1 MSDWTTRM
9 LRGEP
14 RDLKVKGGKPVAVAA
29 WRAPLLPLAP
39 EACANCG
46 AERQY
51 GSGPISGD
59 LDPPILCPG
68 CGLTEVEDR
77 SLHRRYALKH
87 GSEDYVKAAEA
98 ASAKGRQ
105 VMALKLATAGFH
117 YGQDPVRARLLRT
130 QLLRACGLDRLADE
144 EETTL
149 PVLDLA
155 SLLEETDPDGD
166 GPSLLA
172 RARTRYDNDDL
183 LAAGADALDALADER
198 VRPQALELL
207 LRIAEGL
214 NDRDPERVVELINGA
229 APYSHRSA
237 DLCFALARAE
247 YARRKL
253 SACRRWLLHTRRL
266 SPTHAKALD
275 LLDVVE
281 DLMNVA
287 STTGPFTV

>member
-1 MSDWTTRM
+1 MSDWVTQM

-46 AERQY
+46 ADRHY

-59 LDPPILCPG
+59 VDPPILCPG
-68 CGLTEVEDR
+68 CGLTAVEDR
-77 SLHRRYALKH
+77 DLHRRYALKH
-87 GSEDYVKAAEA
+87 GSEDYVEAAKA
-98 ASAKGRQ
+98 ASAKGRK

-117 YGQDPVRARLLRT
+117 YGEDPLQARLLRT
-130 QLLRACGLDRLADE
+130 ELLRACGLDRLADE

-149 PVLDLA
+149 PVP
-155 SLLEETDPDGD
+155 STLLEDTDPEGD
-166 GPSLLA
+166 AAALLH
-172 RARTRYDNDDL
+172 RARGRFDEDEL
-183 LAAGADALDALADER
+183 LAAGADALNALDDDEVRADALA
-198 VRPQALELL
+198 LL
-207 LRIAEGL
+207 LRIADRL
-214 NDRDPERVVELINGA
+214 NDRDPEKVVELINGA
-229 APYSHRSA
+229 APHSHRSA

-266 SPTHAKALD
+266 SPTHTKALE
-275 LLDVVE
+275 LLDMVE

-287 STTGPFTV
+287 STTGPFTI